1 MNKKN
6 DETSKTLLMRNLS
19 PEVCASI
26 DKAKEWFDLKTNT
39 AAVEEMLVRFW
50 KLVENND
57 QLDKKNQRLVQN
69 VKMLK
74 NANDELGQAEM
85 NHSCCMTD
93 LFALLP

>member
-1 MNKKN
+1 MKTN

-26 DKAKEWFDLKTNT
+26 DKAKEWFDMKTNT

-50 KLVENND
+50 KLVENHD
-57 QLDKKNQRLVQN
+57 ELDKKHLRLVQN

-74 NANDELGQAEM
+74 AANDQLSQAEM
-85 NHSCCMTD
+85 NHSVCITD
-93 LFALLP
+93 LFALVS